1 MASSIYIRRRRP
13 SCSDLFIMA
22 VKCAPLSLTASLG
35 LEGWTLFP
43 GDYHLDMPL
52 DVFQY
57 SGVALGLIGAIL
69 VSQRS
74 AQHRRWGFL
83 LWIGSNVLLI
93 SWTIGAAA
101 WGLLAMYAVYSV
113 TSIMGWRNNRD
124 PEAKPA

>member
-1 MASSIYIRRRRP
+1 
-13 SCSDLFIMA
+13 MA